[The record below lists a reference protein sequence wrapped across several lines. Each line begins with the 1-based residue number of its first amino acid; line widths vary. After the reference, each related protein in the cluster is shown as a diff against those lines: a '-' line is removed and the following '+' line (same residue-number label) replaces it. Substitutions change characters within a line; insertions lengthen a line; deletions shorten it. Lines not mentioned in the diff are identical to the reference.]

1 MASRVILASASPRRR
16 ELLAL
21 LCPDFDVI
29 PSGVDESGEAPAS
42 PEAVAALALRKAR
55 SVAARLAAGIVLGAD
70 TVVVV
75 DGEALGKPTSAASAR
90 AMLQRLRGRT
100 HEVITGVAAV
110 EAGSG
115 RARSTAVVSRVLM
128 RDYTDAAIEAY
139 VAGGEPFDKAGG
151 YAIQG
156 AGRRLVGGVVGSYSN
171 VIGLPLAAT
180 RELLAGMGAAV
191 TALSE
196 PEEAACPPPSA
207 A

>member
-21 LCPDFDVI
+21 LCRDFDVI
-29 PSGVDESGEAPAS
+29 PSGVDESGETPSS

-55 SVAARLAAGIVLGAD
+55 SVAAGLAAGIVLGAD
-70 TVVVV
+70 TMVVV
-75 DGEALGKPTSAASAR
+75 DGEALGKPAGAASAR
-90 AMLQRLRGRT
+90 AMLRRLRGRT
-100 HEVITGVAAV
+100 HEVITGLAVV

-115 RARSTAVVSRVLM
+115 RARSTAVVSSVLM
-128 RDYTDAAIEAY
+128 RDYTDADIEAY
-139 VAGGEPFDKAGG
+139 VASGEPFDKAGA

-156 AGRRLVGGVVGSYSN
+156 AGRRLVGGVIGSYSN

-191 TALSE
+191 AGLSE
-196 PEEAACPPPSA
+196 PGEAASPPPSA